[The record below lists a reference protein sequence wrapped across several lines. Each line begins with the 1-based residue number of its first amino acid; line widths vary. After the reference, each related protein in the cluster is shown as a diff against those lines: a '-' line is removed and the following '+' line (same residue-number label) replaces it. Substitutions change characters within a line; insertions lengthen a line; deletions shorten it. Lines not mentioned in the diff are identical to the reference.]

1 MNCKKGR
8 CCRLSIRF
16 KIAKVAVKLMGMKK
30 LFALPQDELLKKV
43 EKMNETRGF
52 RMTSR
57 RGFGYEDR
65 LINGSHCLKIRTGD
79 APSQCALLFLFGG
92 GYILGP
98 DDGDVKLAERMGA
111 KSGRDIWFPYYPLCT
126 RQSVKCAFDAVYAV
140 YREMLREY
148 APENI
153 AILGFS
159 SGGALA
165 IGVGLHNNAQPKP
178 LPMPGLLIASSPGCV
193 PMSEAEKQKMSALNK
208 KDFIVDAGFMTTV
221 RNLMEHG
228 EDVPAY
234 MLAGTAGDFSNFP
247 MTHFYYGGDE
257 VLSVE
262 AEYFAEA
269 FEKYGA
275 PCQIHIAPGMCHC
288 WPSFSFYPEG
298 KKAQREIIDLL
309 RDRIERL

>member
-140 YREMLREY
+140 LPRNAAGVCAGEYCNFRLFLRRSTGYR
-148 APENI
+148 
-153 AILGFS
+153 
-159 SGGALA
+159 SGATQQRS
-165 IGVGLHNNAQPKP
+165 AQT
-178 LPMPGLLIASSPGCV
+178 S
-193 PMSEAEKQKMSALNK
+193 
-208 KDFIVDAGFMTTV
+208 
-221 RNLMEHG
+221 
-228 EDVPAY
+228 Y
-234 MLAGTAGDFSNFP
+234 
-247 MTHFYYGGDE
+247 
-257 VLSVE
+257 
-262 AEYFAEA
+262 
-269 FEKYGA
+269 
-275 PCQIHIAPGMCHC
+275 PCQG
-288 WPSFSFYPEG
+288 
-298 KKAQREIIDLL
+298 
-309 RDRIERL
+309 

>member
-153 AILGFS
+153 AILGF
-159 SGGALA
+159 
-165 IGVGLHNNAQPKP
+165 
-178 LPMPGLLIASSPGCV
+178 
-193 PMSEAEKQKMSALNK
+193 
-208 KDFIVDAGFMTTV
+208 
-221 RNLMEHG
+221 
-228 EDVPAY
+228 
-234 MLAGTAGDFSNFP
+234 
-247 MTHFYYGGDE
+247 
-257 VLSVE
+257 
-262 AEYFAEA
+262 
-269 FEKYGA
+269 
-275 PCQIHIAPGMCHC
+275 
-288 WPSFSFYPEG
+288 
-298 KKAQREIIDLL
+298 
-309 RDRIERL
+309 